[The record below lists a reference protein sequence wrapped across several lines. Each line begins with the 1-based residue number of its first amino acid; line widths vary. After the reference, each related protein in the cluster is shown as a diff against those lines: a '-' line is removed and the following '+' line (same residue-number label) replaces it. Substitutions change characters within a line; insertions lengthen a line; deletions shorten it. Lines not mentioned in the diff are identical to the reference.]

1 MTKCDLLEQEELL
14 VRQKEIEEVFDT
26 RCIVTSSV
34 AGSGIDELKNTIE
47 RHVVSLS
54 ENSAQASERI
64 AINQRHRQVIEDA
77 IKNLVQAKDTIEQGT
92 DEVSTMLLR
101 NVYQSLGSVERE
113 QVDEDILDRIFS
125 NFCIG
130 K

>member
-1 MTKCDLLEQEELL
+1 MTRCDLL
-14 VRQKEIEEVFDT
+14 KAEEVSAGQKQIEKTFGAVP
-26 RCIVTSSV
+26 IVTSSHTS
-34 AGSGIDELKNTIE
+34 SGIDELKDTIQ

-64 AINQRHRQVIEDA
+64 AINQRHRQVIETA
-77 IKNLVQAKDTIEQGT
+77 IENLARAEDTIAQGA
-92 DEVSTMLLR
+92 DEVATMLLR
-101 NVYQSLGSVERE
+101 TVWQGLGSVETE
-113 QVDEDILDRIFS
+113 QLDEAVLDRIFS